1 MDPSYGAAVV
11 EICEI
16 IILAQVYRLKGAGR
30 SRSAIDSMVSLICKC
45 TIEPRCGAATRA
57 YHSVPPELCR
67 PSLRCSSALQ
77 SDQQRIQ
84 MRYPDVHPS
93 PSIDRNTGVA
103 GRHFA
108 PTGLSDASVERAFRE
123 PRGHF
128 ELC

>member
-77 SDQQRIQ
+77 SDQQRG
-84 MRYPDVHPS
+84 PS
-93 PSIDRNTGVA
+93 RQPEVRPKPNID
-103 GRHFA
+103 
-108 PTGLSDASVERAFRE
+108 LSTVLW
-123 PRGHF
+123 P
-128 ELC
+128 